1 MDDCKYYAFE
11 LKKYNIYRVY
21 RMKTINLGAY
31 EIIKKNPDNSLY
43 DILLCK
49 CCSFTILRNNFSRH
63 KNTLKH
69 KEKEEAKNFPPAEES
84 AEIKEVCCDATY

>member
-1 MDDCKYYAFE
+1 
-11 LKKYNIYRVY
+11 
-21 RMKTINLGAY
+21 MKTINLGAY

-69 KEKEEAKNFPPAEES
+69 KEKDLELTKQEEAKNFPPAEI
-84 AEIKEVCCDATY
+84 ATHIKKVFCNAPY